1 MPIQSHLQP
10 ELSVVSAVRALE
22 GVCKAEDGLVGTLF
36 LDPSLNATPSIPCL
50 LTLSEHDELVA
61 VLTIFAP
68 SLDELELVGLTHP
81 SQRRTGHFHALV
93 RTAAELA
100 QSFSIPDLL
109 FSCERTSR
117 SGVAAVQAL
126 GAALD
131 FTEYRLRF
139 DRKSIANLRPVP
151 EGLTLREATPED
163 LEDMCAISSEAFSEP
178 PEQTRHFLLRA
189 MEAPNRTQYIVHHNG
204 VPAGIGAIGYEEG
217 EATVFGLAVLPQL
230 QNRGIGRGMLA
241 LILRDVIARGVEDIA
256 IEVDSTNARA
266 LHLYLSSGFTEE
278 VVNDYYRLPVLQ
290 VLPEGLPK

>member
-22 GVCKAEDGLVGTLF
+22 GVCKAADGLKGTLF
-36 LDPSLNATPSIPCL
+36 LDPSLNANPSIPCL
-50 LTLSEHDELVA
+50 LTLSEQDELVA

-93 RTAAELA
+93 RAAAELA
-100 QSFSIPDLL
+100 RSFSIPDLL

-131 FTEYRLRF
+131 FTEYRLRY
-139 DRKSIANLRPVP
+139 DKAANGQATSVSD
-151 EGLTLREATPED
+151 GLTLREATPAD
-163 LEDMCAISSEAFSEP
+163 LEDMCAVSSMAFAEP
-178 PEQTRHFLLRA
+178 PEQTRRFLMRA
-189 MEAPNRTQYIVHHNG
+189 MEAPNRTQYIVHQNG

-230 QNRGIGRGMLA
+230 QNQGIGRGMLT
-241 LILRDVIARGVEDIA
+241 LILRDVVARGVEDIA

-278 VVNDYYRLPVLQ
+278 VVNDYYRLPVSQ
-290 VLPEGLPK
+290 VLPEELPK

>member
-22 GVCKAEDGLVGTLF
+22 GVCKAEDGLTGTLF
-36 LDPSLNATPSIPCL
+36 LDPSLNANPDIPCL
-50 LTLSEHDELVA
+50 LTLSEQGALVA

-81 SQRRTGHFHALV
+81 SQRRNGHFRALV
-93 RTAAELA
+93 RAAAELA
-100 QSFSIPDLL
+100 RSFSIPDLL
-109 FSCERTSR
+109 FSCERTSN
-117 SGVAAVQAL
+117 SGVAAVQVL
-126 GAALD
+126 GAQLD
-131 FTEYRLRF
+131 FTEYRLRLDQSKF
-139 DRKSIANLRPVP
+139 ASQRPVP
-151 EGLTLREATPED
+151 DGLTLREATPDD
-163 LEDMCAISSEAFSEP
+163 LEDMCAVSSVAFSEP
-178 PEQTRHFLLRA
+178 PEQTRRFLMRA
-189 MEAPNRTQYIVHHNG
+189 MEAPNRTQYIVHQNE

-217 EATVFGLAVLPQL
+217 EATVFGLAVSPEL

-290 VLPEGLPK
+290 VLPEEMLK